1 MGGVFSPAL
10 PSKLDN
16 MSDDGREKDS
26 PGALIRVEE
35 PLGLAIR
42 GARIGTLD
50 PAVLSLLQSL
60 VSNAVASQAVSSQ
73 KVPVER
79 RIFLTMAESAELSG
93 LSAGFLRSLI
103 RDGRLKAIRAGSRW
117 RIPRAELESLADKL
131 TTAPLPAQRT
141 QQLSEAEE
149 RDLEMNRLR
158 RQGLLPESIDIQEIN

>member
-1 MGGVFSPAL
+1 
-10 PSKLDN
+10 

-35 PLGLAIR
+35 PLGLAMR

-60 VSNAVASQAVSSQ
+60 VSNAVANQAVSNQ

-79 RIFLTMAESAELSG
+79 RIFLTLAESAELSG
-93 LSAGFLRSLI
+93 LSAGFLRGLI
-103 RDGRLKAIRAGSRW
+103 RDGRLKAIRAGARW

-131 TTAPLPAQRT
+131 TKAPLPAQRT

-158 RQGLLPESIDIQEIN
+158 RQGLLPEPIDIQEIN